1 MVSIGAE
8 WHQGVSALE
17 CQNEELVRYIETM
30 EREHK
35 EERTKFNEY
44 MDKIQRCFQLVRYI
58 ETMEREHKEE
68 RTKFNEYM
76 DKIQRCFLHV
86 EKLLLRLCNGSDR
99 KHVNGEMG

>member
-1 MVSIGAE
+1 LVSIGAE

-44 MDKIQRCFQLVRYI
+44 MDKIQRCFP
-58 ETMEREHKEE
+58 
-68 RTKFNEYM
+68 
-76 DKIQRCFLHV
+76 HV
-86 EKLLLRLCNGSDR
+86 EKLLLLHMEQNPQSTRQQTSND
-99 KHVNGEMG
+99 KTQPI

>member
-44 MDKIQRCFQLVRYI
+44 MDKIQRCFP
-58 ETMEREHKEE
+58 
-68 RTKFNEYM
+68 
-76 DKIQRCFLHV
+76 HV